1 MIIADYGPWS
11 DFASGR
17 TPESYVEDALGYDPA
32 GCDLYAA
39 SAAFR
44 RAVCEALP
52 NGVTLAG
59 TTSSAPTRRRTASGT
74 ARWTSVTSSTAS
86 TRSRSSRL
94 IRRAAGTSQAPRTAR
109 DAGRHRDMTQQK
121 RHNAAP

>member
-17 TPESYVEDALGYDPA
+17 TPESYIEDALGYDPA
-32 GCDLYAA
+32 GYDLYAA

-52 NGVTLAG
+52 DGVTLAG
-59 TTSSAPTRRRTASGT
+59 HHFFGPYEAQNCEWDSP
-74 ARWTSVTSSTAS
+74 
-86 TRSRSSRL
+86 L
-94 IRRAAGTSQAPRTAR
+94 DIRDIIDSIDPEPIIKAHQTGGGDHQAPRRAR